1 MTTQAQQEILDDI
14 ENKGNKPKDAKP
26 KPTIPDG
33 PRRYVSNPGYQIV
46 GLPEFPFETDDPAV
60 QAEVEKSRGFKRG
73 KIWIEM
79 RTQEERDATESNL
92 DKMPVA
98 KLRALVKA
106 LGYKNI
112 NSYRKYELLD
122 ILMKEGFN

>member
-1 MTTQAQQEILDDI
+1 MTTQAQQEILENI
-14 ENKGNKPKDAKP
+14 EKSGKKPKDAKA
-26 KPTIPDG
+26 KPAIPDG

-46 GLPEFPFETDDPAV
+46 GLPAFPFETDDPDV
-60 QAEVEKSRGFKRG
+60 QAEVERSRGFKRG

-79 RTQEERDATESNL
+79 RTQEEREATESSL
-92 DKMPVA
+92 DKMPVV
-98 KLRALVKA
+98 KLRVMVKA

-112 NSYRKYELLD
+112 NSYKKYELLD

>member
-1 MTTQAQQEILDDI
+1 MTTQAQQQILNDLANQGKAPAI
-14 ENKGNKPKDAKP
+14 AKP
-26 KPTIPDG
+26 KKAIPEG
-33 PRRYVSNPGYQIV
+33 PRRYVANPGYAIV
-46 GLPEFPFETDDPAV
+46 GVDPFPLETEDPEL
-60 QAEVEKSRGFKRG
+60 QATIERSRGFKRG

-79 RTQEERDATESNL
+79 RTEEERAVTESAM
-92 DKMPVA
+92 DSMPVS

-122 ILMKEGFN
+122 ILMKEGFK

>member
-1 MTTQAQQEILDDI
+1 MTTAHQKQILDNI
-14 ENKGNKPKDAKP
+14 ESAGNKPPQAEVKQE
-26 KPTIPDG
+26 IPDG

-46 GLPEFPFETDDPAV
+46 GLPAFPLETEDPEI
-60 QAEVEKSRGFKRG
+60 QGQIERSRGFKRG
-73 KIWIEM
+73 QIWIEM
-79 RTQEERDATESNL
+79 RTAEEREITEGALGN
-92 DKMPVA
+92 MAVA

-122 ILMKEGFN
+122 ILMKEGFK